1 MAAKNEDIRNTANE
15 NVQRLVIWLDPSLV
29 RRMDGWLAD
38 DNCKNR
44 SEFISKALRFYM
56 GYLSTEDTS
65 EYLSK
70 TLVTTIQGTLADNS
84 NRLRSMLFKWCV
96 ELDMVLQVAAKFFDV
111 SEVNLRALR
120 KFAVEHVKRT
130 NGQISLDQADEQ
142 QNRRANY
149 NNKEWRE

>member
-1 MAAKNEDIRNTANE
+1 MSNE
-15 NVQRLVIWLDPSLV
+15 NKKKTTFWMYPSMLD
-29 RRMDGWLAD
+29 RMDGWLAA
-38 DNCKNR
+38 DNCSSR
-44 SEFISKALRFYM
+44 SEFVEKALRFYM

-70 TLVTTIQGTLADNS
+70 TLVTTVQGTLADNS

-111 SEVNLRALR
+111 SETNLRALR

-142 QNRRANY
+142 QNRKGRY
-149 NNKEWRE
+149 SPPQEEDY

>member
-1 MAAKNEDIRNTANE
+1 MNNE
-15 NVQRLVIWLDPSLV
+15 NKKKTTFWMYPSMLD
-29 RRMDGWLAD
+29 RMDGWLSV
-38 DNCKNR
+38 DNCSSR
-44 SEFISKALRFYM
+44 SEFVEKALRFYM

-70 TLVTTIQGTLADNS
+70 TLITTIEGTLADNA
-84 NRLRSMLFKWCV
+84 NRQRAMIFKWCV

-111 SEVNLRALR
+111 SETNLRALR

-142 QNRRANY
+142 QNRKGRY
-149 NNKEWRE
+149 SPPQEEDY

>member
-1 MAAKNEDIRNTANE
+1 MINE
-15 NVQRLVIWLDPSLV
+15 NKKKTTVWMYPSMID
-29 RRMDGWLAD
+29 RIDGWLAA
-38 DNCKNR
+38 DNCSSR
-44 SEFISKALRFYM
+44 SEFVEKAVRFYM

-70 TLVTTIQGTLADNS
+70 TLITTIEGTLADNA
-84 NRLRSMLFKWCV
+84 NRQRAMIFKWCV

-111 SEVNLRALR
+111 SETNLRALR

-142 QNRRANY
+142 QNRQGRY
-149 NNKEWRE
+149 SPTREEDY